1 MGILAWCSSQIA
13 VAFLV
18 TSSFSGTPSVLNSA
32 DCGNDWSS
40 WMNAKSF
47 RLAKVSVSRLEV
59 RVVFIVGGKV
69 VIKKYLPKLS
79 GSEHTSLIED
89 VMALPTLRIAIGRF
103 S

>member
-1 MGILAWCSSQIA
+1 
-13 VAFLV
+13 
-18 TSSFSGTPSVLNSA
+18 
-32 DCGNDWSS
+32 
-40 WMNAKSF
+40 MNAKSF

-59 RVVFIVGGKV
+59 RVVFIVGMKV

-79 GSEHTSLIED
+79 GSEHTSLIEN

>member
-1 MGILAWCSSQIA
+1 
-13 VAFLV
+13 
-18 TSSFSGTPSVLNSA
+18 
-32 DCGNDWSS
+32 
-40 WMNAKSF
+40 
-47 RLAKVSVSRLEV
+47 
-59 RVVFIVGGKV
+59 